1 MAIYEI
7 VKNEAPVLREI
18 AKEIPVINPNIHK
31 LIKNMADTM
40 YEANGI
46 GLAAPQIGIS
56 KRAIVID
63 IGEGLIP
70 LINPQIIHT
79 EGEETDQEGCLSFPG
94 LLGDVTRAG
103 KVTVIGLNLTGEKV
117 EYQADGLLARAFQH
131 EIDHLDGIVYLDK
144 AKNIKKSK

>member
-7 VKNEAPVLREI
+7 VKNDAPVLREI

-31 LIKNMADTM
+31 LLKNMADTM
-40 YEANGI
+40 YDANGI

-56 KRAIVID
+56 KRAIVVD

-70 LINPQIIHT
+70 LINPQIIKR

-94 LLGDVTRAG
+94 LLGDVTRAA
-103 KVTVIGLNLTGEKV
+103 KVTVIGLDPSGNKV
-117 EYQADGLLARAFQH
+117 EYQAEGLLARAFQH

-144 AKNIKKSK
+144 AKNIKKAK

>member
-18 AKEIPVINPNIHK
+18 AREIPVINPNIHK

-40 YEANGI
+40 YEANGV

-56 KRAIVID
+56 KRAIVVD

-70 LINPQIIHT
+70 LINPQIIQM

-94 LLGDVTRAG
+94 LTGEVTRAA
-103 KVTVIGLNLTGEKV
+103 KVTVIGIDLTGNKV
-117 EYQADGLLARAFQH
+117 EYQAEGFLARAFQH
-131 EIDHLDGIVYLDK
+131 EIDHLNGIVYLDK